1 MGARILDPRLKELYD
16 AGAKIYSISKIN
28 TIDECLYEAYNAYI
42 LHNKGQNG
50 VYGILGGKIH
60 DCLEAITN
68 GEATTDVLLPAL
80 EEELSDLEMLDL
92 SFPKDFRGGD
102 SIRDNWVADMKHFC
116 QNFMPLEGEFDTE
129 ELFIYKL
136 NDNRYVQGYIDLIRH
151 NDDGTISI
159 MDWKTSSEFT
169 KEDLV
174 HHGRQLVLY
183 AIAKE
188 EQGFEVRDV
197 AWIMLKYC
205 KVTFMGK
212 KRSNAKTLS
221 PITKVV
227 NRGKLVKELKPHIEY
242 DLTAAG
248 YDEIDIEC
256 ILAEALEK
264 NSLECLP
271 EQIRDNYKVELYVR
285 EYEITDELKQEC
297 LDYINSRADMFE
309 GLDADNAANFPPRE
323 FVKIGKNGKEKDESF
338 FCNVLCNYR
347 NTCKHIKEFNEK
359 RALAKEDDKW
369 EEELF

>member
-1 MGARILDPRLKELYD
+1 M
-16 AGAKIYSISKIN
+16 GAKIYSISKIN

-42 LHNKGQNG
+42 LHNKGMNG

-60 DCLEAITN
+60 DCLEQITN
-68 GEATTDVLLPAL
+68 KEATTDKLLPTL
-80 EEELSDLEMLDL
+80 EEELNDLEMLGL
-92 SFPKDFRGGD
+92 SFPKDFKGGD

-116 QNFMPLEGEFDTE
+116 QNFVPLEGRFDTE

-136 NDNRYVQGYIDLIRH
+136 ADNRYVQGYIDLIRH

-188 EQGFEVRDV
+188 EQGYKVRDV

-205 KVTFMGK
+205 KVTFMGR
-212 KRSNAKTLS
+212 KRANAKTLS
-221 PITKVV
+221 PITKIV
-227 NRGKLVKELKPHIEY
+227 NRGKLIKELKPHLEY

-256 ILAEALEK
+256 MLAEALEK

-271 EQIRDNYKVELYVR
+271 EKIQQSYKVELYVR
-285 EYEITDELKQEC
+285 EYEITDELKEEC
-297 LDYINSRADMFE
+297 LDYINTTADKFE
-309 GLDADNAANFPPRE
+309 ALNEKEPNNFPPRS
-323 FVKIGKNGKEKDESF
+323 FVEINKAGKEKESVF
-338 FCNVLCNYR
+338 FCRTLCNYR
-347 NTCKHIKEFNEK
+347 NSCKYIKERNEK
-359 RALAKEDDKW
+359 LALAKEDSKW
-369 EEELF
+369 EEDLF